1 MAARVV
7 VAVAFNGSGT
17 GMAFG
22 RDPSQADRQNNYDA
36 NDGDGNQQD
45 ALRMT
50 LRTFGNGI
58 AIAHRQIVVRVGPL
72 QVTAIRIR
80 P

>member
-22 RDPSQADRQNNYDA
+22 RDPSQADRQNDYDA

-50 LRTFGNGI
+50 LRTFGNG
-58 AIAHRQIVVRVGPL
+58 VRVGPL